1 MKFDKRYP
9 VLICCASIFLIKL
22 LGLDMRVFKILLVIL
37 FSVLLSGCGDES
49 NIKAAVKK
57 DLKDP
62 DSAKFGKITI
72 FTAKD
77 KKDQKGNT
85 INAAC
90 ATVNAKN
97 GFGGYTGDKQAYLLK
112 IDGEWT
118 FVTFFGESN

>member
-1 MKFDKRYP
+1 
-9 VLICCASIFLIKL
+9 
-22 LGLDMRVFKILLVIL
+22 MRVFKILLVIL

-118 FVTFFGESN
+118 FVTFVGDSHALCVRIFGGDMK